1 MAKLGDLIK
10 TKEDLINNLNQIE
23 VYLKNFES
31 AEEMKNYIRRGK
43 NFVMYK
49 FVNEYHFAPSRFVGY
64 LNNTLI
70 KHNKNESKHG
80 WKTYGCITQILS
92 QQCRYDDRCEKLF
105 IQYCSDLSIVPYNK
119 KRMYWVMDE
128 DFMNF
133 EEGKLSQILKDEY
146 ERNPEARKKCIEA
159 YGAICKVC
167 GFDFK
172 NFYGELGEGYIHV
185 HHIIPLS
192 QIKNSHIV
200 NYVEDLIP
208 VCPNCHAMLHKGNL
222 SVEELQKIIHNNKK

>member
-1 MAKLGDLIK
+1 
-10 TKEDLINNLNQIE
+10 
-23 VYLKNFES
+23 
-31 AEEMKNYIRRGK
+31 
-43 NFVMYK
+43 
-49 FVNEYHFAPSRFVGY
+49 
-64 LNNTLI
+64 
-70 KHNKNESKHG
+70 
-80 WKTYGCITQILS
+80 
-92 QQCRYDDRCEKLF
+92 
-105 IQYCSDLSIVPYNK
+105 
-119 KRMYWVMDE
+119 MYWVMDE
-128 DFMNF
+128 EFMNF

-222 SVEELQKIIHNNKK
+222 SVEELQKIIQNNKK